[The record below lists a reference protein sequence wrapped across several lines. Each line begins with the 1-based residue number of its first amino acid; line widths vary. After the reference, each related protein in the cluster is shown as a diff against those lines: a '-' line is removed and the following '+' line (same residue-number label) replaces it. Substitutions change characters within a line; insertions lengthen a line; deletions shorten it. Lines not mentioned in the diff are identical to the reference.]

1 MGCDIHICIEAWSER
16 ETFRTLFKGDRRLL
30 LPRGWSCVNEW
41 KDEEDESRYPL
52 TWCHRNYNLFAIL
65 ADVRN
70 GIGFAGIDTGEGF
83 IPISAPKGLPD
94 DVTAEVKQWS
104 DGWGVDGHSHSFLTL
119 AEIFEFDWTRTTKC
133 RGMVS
138 GPQYEQWS
146 WWGKQNGNAPSQWCG
161 SVSGP
166 NITIVE
172 EDEMINR
179 LAALPSKRTDREAH
193 DQALGQLVDTYAKV
207 SWETTYH
214 RAAAGFWSE
223 LVPELLR
230 YGAPEHVRIVF
241 LFDN

>member
-133 RGMVS
+133 REWSAGLNMSNGVGGVS
-138 GPQYEQWS
+138 
-146 WWGKQNGNAPSQWCG
+146 
-161 SVSGP
+161 
-166 NITIVE
+166 
-172 EDEMINR
+172 
-179 LAALPSKRTDREAH
+179 RTA
-193 DQALGQLVDTYAKV
+193 T
-207 SWETTYH
+207 
-214 RAAAGFWSE
+214 
-223 LVPELLR
+223 LLR
-230 YGAPEHVRIVF
+230 SGAEAYPVRISR
-241 LFDN
+241 LSKKMK